1 MKKKLKTPLM
11 IVGVVVLLV
20 LGLIGFKFYDMMQQ
34 GVNIITGEVVG
45 DLADQIEANK
55 SAPNLELD
63 YTEMFSEKDLVQIP
77 DMEGSIDLDLVDN
90 EDYVITEEG
99 TYVVSGNYNE
109 VMIIVEV
116 DEKADVL
123 LVLDE
128 VSITNESKPAVYVKS
143 GDKVLVTTTD
153 TENEMIVTGSYSPD
167 GATNLDAVVFSK
179 SDIVFNGIG
188 SLEINSVSGNGISTK
203 DDLKITGGT
212 IVVDALEDGLEAND
226 SIRIYDGDITINS
239 ENDALH
245 TVNDDDDSLGYVY
258 IQGGTLKI
266 TASDDAIRGNSGI
279 IVDGGEINIL
289 SCAEGLEASQIIIND
304 GLVDIYSTDDGIN
317 ATFKTSYRAVVEIN
331 GGVINIDM
339 ASGDTDGID
348 SNGDFTMNG
357 GEVNVDG
364 GMAAFDVD
372 GDIVFNAGNVNVDGV
387 AQTEIVTQQ
396 IGIGAMFN
404 K

>member
-20 LGLIGFKFYDMMQQ
+20 LGLIGFKFYDMTQQ